1 MPPQAHHPDNPPPRG
16 RGQRLLFLDA
26 LRAFG
31 SIAILL
37 HHFSLYA
44 PLRDLAAP
52 LLGTCLN
59 WLESHARTTQIFF
72 AASGYVL
79 ARSLSSQTWNLRTLR
94 TFVIQRYFRLALPY
108 LATIALVLTA
118 YSFARDYLPAQ
129 VTGSPVTPWQL
140 LTHFVFLQDILGQE
154 QLSAGFWFVCINF
167 QLCLMYAV
175 MLWVRDSLSS
185 RHFDAATLI
194 GWGLAAF
201 SLFSFNLDGS
211 NDAWGLYFFPYFFM
225 GIVVHRALQPNARQS
240 EFWLYQLLFV
250 GALCV
255 NWRWRLVIA
264 MIVGLVLYLAEK
276 TGFGARWPKNP
287 VVSWLGKISYSLFLV
302 HFPVLVLVATACIRL
317 DWTSPRAAVAGLFV
331 AIALSLAAATAFH
344 RWIDAPSGRLARILS
359 RSERSERNR
368 NASAPHH
375 GETAYARS

>member
-1 MPPQAHHPDNPPPRG
+1 M
-16 RGQRLLFLDA
+16 LFLDA

-52 LLGTCLN
+52 LLGTCLD

-72 AASGYVL
+72 VASGYVL
-79 ARSLSSQTWNLRTLR
+79 ARSLSRKHWNLRALSA
-94 TFVIQRYFRLALPY
+94 FVIQRYFRLALPY
-108 LATIALVLTA
+108 FATIALVLAA
-118 YSFARDYLPAQ
+118 YSLAREYLPSQ
-129 VTGSPVTPWQL
+129 VTGSPVTLWQL
-140 LTHFVFLQDILGQE
+140 LTHLFFLQDILGQE

-167 QLCLMYAV
+167 QLCLTYALI
-175 MLWVRDSLSS
+175 LWMRDSLHNK
-185 RHFDAATLI
+185 RFDAGTLI

-201 SLFSFNLDGS
+201 SLFSFNLDS
-211 NDAWGLYFFPYFFM
+211 SHDAWGLYFFPYFFM

-250 GALCV
+250 TALCI
-255 NWRWRLVIA
+255 NWRWRLAIT

-276 TGFGARWPKNP
+276 TGFGARWPKTP

-302 HFPVLVLVATACIRL
+302 HFPVLVLVATACIRF
-317 DWTSPRAAVAGLFV
+317 DWTSPHAAVAGLFV

-344 RWIDAPSGRLARILS
+344 RWVDAPSGRLARALS
-359 RSERSERNR
+359 FSTPARNTR
-368 NASAPHH
+368 GVS
-375 GETAYARS
+375 GETAYARY